1 MNQTAGRAAPES
13 TLHMLPDLYR
23 IAGRT
28 AHALLPAFLPAV
40 NALAPNWEVRQRL
53 GNYQRTAAAQTVG
66 PLLWIHAAS
75 VGEMQAARAL
85 IAALTEKISG
95 GRFVL
100 TAMTRQG
107 RDAARAWLPQTV
119 RCELAPIDT
128 PQAVTAALRTLR
140 PDLYVCLETEL
151 WPTMLLEAGRAGIPM
166 LLLNGRLSE
175 SSFRRYQRIGDFMA
189 DLLKGF
195 TAVGVIREED
205 GDRYCQLG
213 VDAGRI
219 KVCGNLKYDL
229 PAADAAVVRKKYQ
242 RLLTPGGKKIFICGS
257 TRSGEEELLLSV
269 YRRLRTETA
278 DKLLW
283 IIAPRHLN
291 RLDEVRQLLAQAR
304 LEHELLSDC
313 VTKGR
318 SKDIVL
324 VDSLGELA
332 DLYALG
338 DFNFCGGS
346 LAAKGGH
353 NIMEPVR
360 WHRPVLFGPFM
371 HDYQDAADLVLT
383 AGAGF
388 QVRDAKELAD
398 RLSVLLRDE
407 RHWQQVC
414 LAAERLACSQQGAAQ
429 RQADLVL
436 RELEARPVTSS
447 FSPAQK
453 AI

>member
-1 MNQTAGRAAPES
+1 MLPVLYRIFGRAA
-13 TLHMLPDLYR
+13 
-23 IAGRT
+23 
-28 AHALLPAFLPAV
+28 HALIPAVLPAV
-40 NALAPNWEVRQRL
+40 NIFAPEWETSQRL
-53 GNYQRTAAAQTVG
+53 GNYQQSAAQTVG

-85 IAALTEKISG
+85 IAVLTEKIPG
-95 GRFVL
+95 CRFVL

-107 RDAARAWLPQTV
+107 RDAARARLPETV

-151 WPTMLLEAGRAGIPM
+151 WPTMLLETGKAGIPM
-166 LLLNGRLSE
+166 LLLNGRLSV
-175 SSFRRYQRIGDFMA
+175 SAFRRYQRICGFMT

-195 TAVGVIREED
+195 AAVGVIREED

-213 VDAGRI
+213 VEAGRI

-229 PAADAAVVRKKYQ
+229 PAADAAAVREKYQ
-242 RLLTPGGKKIFICGS
+242 RQLKPAGKKIFICGS
-257 TRSGEEELLLSV
+257 TRSGEEEQLLPV

-278 DKLLW
+278 GKLLW

-291 RLDEVRQLLAQAR
+291 RLDEVRRLLTQAG
-304 LEHELLSDC
+304 LDCELLSDC
-313 VTKGR
+313 AAKGR
-318 SKDIVL
+318 SKNIVL

-332 DLYALG
+332 DLYAVG
-338 DFNFCGGS
+338 DVNFCGGS
-346 LAAKGGH
+346 LIDKGGH

-360 WHRPVLFGPFM
+360 WHKPVLFGPFM

-388 QVRDAKELAD
+388 QVRDAEELAD
-398 RLSVLLRDE
+398 CLSALLRDE
-407 RHWQQVC
+407 RLYAQTCQ
-414 LAAERLACSQQGAAQ
+414 AAERLAAAQQGSAQ
-429 RQADLVL
+429 RQAELVM
-436 RELEARPVTSS
+436 RELA
-447 FSPAQK
+447 ACANLAK
-453 AI
+453 

>member
-1 MNQTAGRAAPES
+1 
-13 TLHMLPDLYR
+13 MLPVLYR

-28 AHALLPAFLPAV
+28 AHALLPALLPAV
-40 NALAPNWEVRQRL
+40 NALAPSWEAGQRL
-53 GNYQRTAAAQTVG
+53 GNYQGTTAQTTG

-85 IAALTEKISG
+85 IAVLTEKIPSC
-95 GRFVL
+95 RFVL

-107 RDAARAWLPQTV
+107 RDAARARLPETV

-151 WPTMLLEAGRAGIPM
+151 WPTMLLETGKAGIPM
-166 LLLNGRLSE
+166 LLLNGRLSA
-175 SSFRRYQRIGDFMA
+175 SAFRRYQRICGFMT

-213 VDAGRI
+213 VEAGRI

-229 PAADAAVVRKKYQ
+229 PAADAAAVREKYQ
-242 RLLTPGGKKIFICGS
+242 RLLKPAGKRLFICGS
-257 TRSGEEELLLSV
+257 TRSGEEELLLPV

-278 DKLLW
+278 GNLLW

-291 RLDEVRQLLAQAR
+291 RLDEVRRLLMRAG
-304 LEHELLSDC
+304 LDCELLSDC
-313 VTKGR
+313 AAEGR
-318 SKDIVL
+318 RKDIIL

-338 DFNFCGGS
+338 DVNFCGGS
-346 LAAKGGH
+346 LVDKGGH

-388 QVRDAKELAD
+388 QVRDADELAD
-398 RLSVLLRDE
+398 RLAELLRDE
-407 RHWQQVC
+407 RLQQEVC
-414 LAAERLACSQQGAAQ
+414 QAAKRLARSQQGAAQ
-429 RQADLVL
+429 RQADMVL
-436 RELEARPVTSS
+436 RQLQGISA
-447 FSPAQK
+447 
-453 AI
+453 

>member
-1 MNQTAGRAAPES
+1 MKTTVQPAALES
-13 TLHMLPDLYR
+13 SQMLPVLYR
-23 IAGRT
+23 IFGRAT
-28 AHALLPAFLPAV
+28 HALLPALLPAV
-40 NALAPNWEVRQRL
+40 NIFAPSWEAGQRL
-53 GNYQRTAAAQTVG
+53 GNYQRSTAQTAG

-85 IAALTEKISG
+85 IAALTEKIPG
-95 GRFVL
+95 CRFVL
-100 TAMTRQG
+100 TAMTKHG
-107 RDAARAWLPQTV
+107 RDAARARMPKTV

-151 WPTMLLEAGRAGIPM
+151 WPTMLLETGRAGIPM

-175 SSFRRYQRIGDFMA
+175 AAFRRYQRICGFMT
-189 DLLKGF
+189 DMLRGF
-195 TAVGVIREED
+195 AAVGVIRAED
-205 GDRYCQLG
+205 GERYCQLG
-213 VDAGRI
+213 VEAGRI
-219 KVCGNLKYDL
+219 KVCGNLKYDM
-229 PAADAAVVRKKYQ
+229 PVADAAAVREKYQ
-242 RLLTPGGKKIFICGS
+242 QLLKPGGKKIFICGS
-257 TRSGEEELLLSV
+257 TRSGEEELLLPV
-269 YRRLRTETA
+269 YRRLRRETA

-291 RLDEVRQLLAQAR
+291 RLDEVKRLLTQAG
-304 LEHELLSDC
+304 LDYELFSDC
-313 VTKGR
+313 AAEGR

-338 DFNFCGGS
+338 EVNFCGGS
-346 LAAKGGH
+346 LVDKGGH

-388 QVRDAKELAD
+388 QVHDADELAD
-398 RLSVLLRDE
+398 RLVHLLRDE
-407 RHWQQVC
+407 PLQQQVC
-414 LAAERLACSQQGAAQ
+414 QAAERLASSQQGAAQ

-436 RELEARPVTSS
+436 RELEAKVTG
-447 FSPAQK
+447 
-453 AI
+453 

>member
-1 MNQTAGRAAPES
+1 MKTTAQPAAPEPS
-13 TLHMLPDLYR
+13 FMLPVLYR

-40 NALAPNWEVRQRL
+40 NALAPNWEAGQRL
-53 GNYQRTAAAQTVG
+53 GNYQRSATAQAAG

-75 VGEMQAARAL
+75 VGEIQAARAL
-85 IAALTEKISG
+85 IAVLAEKIPG
-95 GRFVL
+95 CRFVL
-100 TAMTRQG
+100 TAMTKQG
-107 RDAARAWLPQTV
+107 RDAARAWLPETV

-128 PQAVTAALRTLR
+128 PQAVTAALKNLR

-151 WPTMLLEAGRAGIPM
+151 WPTMLLETGRAGIPM

-175 SSFRRYQRIGDFMA
+175 SAFRRYQRICGFMT
-189 DLLKGF
+189 DLLQGF
-195 TAVGVIREED
+195 AAVGVIRKED

-213 VDAGRI
+213 VEAGRI

-229 PAADAAVVRKKYQ
+229 PAADAAAVREKYQ
-242 RLLTPGGKKIFICGS
+242 RLLHPGGKKIFICGS
-257 TRSGEEELLLSV
+257 TRNGEEELLLPV
-269 YRRLRTETA
+269 YGRLRRETG
-278 DKLLW
+278 DNLLW

-291 RLDEVRQLLAQAR
+291 RLEEVRRLLTQAG
-304 LEHELLSDC
+304 LEHELLSAC
-313 VTKGR
+313 AAKGR

-332 DLYALG
+332 DLYAVG
-338 DFNFCGGS
+338 DVSFCGGS
-346 LAAKGGH
+346 LVAKGGH

-383 AGAGF
+383 AGAGV
-388 QVRDAKELAD
+388 QVRDADELAD
-398 RLSVLLRDE
+398 RLSALLRDE
-407 RHWQQVC
+407 RLQQAVC
-414 LAAERLACSQQGAAQ
+414 QASERLARSQQGAAQ

-436 RELEARPVTSS
+436 RELKQQVIKRQSA
-447 FSPAQK
+447 
-453 AI
+453 